1 MNNHKSNLMKKL
13 IPVFCVLLFSCGK
26 GPVNFE
32 GGSADHEALLSMPV
46 LQKHAVMQT
55 VSNTVAERKL
65 IKNGS
70 LDFVTGKIEETR
82 VAVEKLCKQY
92 HAYIATENQNNYNDR
107 IEYRQEI
114 RVPAS
119 AFDALMA
126 DIEAMGERIEA
137 RSINTQ
143 DVTEEFID
151 VEARLKTKRELESRY
166 LSLLKQAKSV
176 ADILSIESQ
185 IAATRADIE
194 SMQGRLNYL
203 TNQVSYST
211 LEIMYHENT
220 IADFGFAS
228 KFVVALR
235 NGWDNLL
242 MFLTELASLWPF
254 VVIGFFL
261 MWRLRKWKF
270 RPFLRKS
277 SPKEGASA

>member
-1 MNNHKSNLMKKL
+1 MNNFKSNLMKKL

-26 GPVNFE
+26 GPLNFE
-32 GGSADHEALLSMPV
+32 GESVSEKVSLNMPI
-46 LQKHAVMQT
+46 LQKRAVMQT
-55 VSNTVAERKL
+55 VSNTAIERKL

-70 LDFVTGKIEETR
+70 LDFVTEKIDETR
-82 VAVEKLCKQY
+82 IAVEKLCKQY
-92 HAYIATENQNNYNDR
+92 HAYISTENQNNYNDR

-119 AFDALMA
+119 AFDGLMA

-137 RSINTQ
+137 RTINTQ

-203 TNQVSYST
+203 INQVSYST

-220 IADFGFAS
+220 IPDFGFAS

-242 MFLTELASLWPF
+242 TFLTALASLWPF
-254 VVIGFFL
+254 VVIGFLFV
-261 MWRLRKWKF
+261 WRLRKWKF
-270 RPFLRKS
+270 RTNLRKG
-277 SPKEGASA
+277 SPKEDVSV